1 MPDTLLIE
9 STGLTSSDLSLA
21 NADASDVM
29 SGKSFY
35 SGNDTLKYGTMTLSA
50 TATEADVASG
60 KTFYAGSKEIKTGS
74 YKKSYTKVYLGR
86 NPGYWANFSYNVK
99 ANYPS
104 IYASLTRANFYA
116 VPVNYKGNSNGET
129 ANEGGLGDNCSYN
142 PSTGIFYGYTTNV
155 GPGGSWAANII
166 YNFYMVY

>member
-1 MPDTLLIE
+1 MPDNLLIE

-21 NADASDVM
+21 TALPSDVM

-74 YKKSYTKVYLGR
+74 YKNLIQKYTLEETQDIGR
-86 NPGYWANFSYNVK
+86 IF
-99 ANYPS
+99 
-104 IYASLTRANFYA
+104 LTMLRQ
-116 VPVNYKGNSNGET
+116 
-129 ANEGGLGDNCSYN
+129 
-142 PSTGIFYGYTTNV
+142 
-155 GPGGSWAANII
+155 II
-166 YNFYMVY
+166 LLFMPH